1 MSDKV
6 KKRKK
11 WPWILLTIILLVIV
25 LPISL
30 VYILFYDGTH
40 VENKSDDKLKTRIN
54 NMVSESFLYAKDTT
68 DPRIEFSINE
78 EITNSLLSTVFNYL
92 PTEVDKYIPSVYAKL
107 EDDKCVFYIE
117 ARVPLFKTRLVLS
130 TSVNS
135 NDEGKIIFKINDMII
150 GRVGGFS
157 SISFSILNRI
167 LTEEELNK
175 TFKDSGYSLICSYE
189 EKTITYSYID
199 LFNDFKKVIDNYNN
213 DDLLFSILNF
223 LVKENCFELKTSN
236 SKISLSTPLKPL
248 HYSSNTIYPSRN
260 NSLLDFD
267 TIYPSLKVD
276 GFIQVLEEQLNSDS
290 LDSAYTQRV
299 FKYLLNGVE
308 ALDEETK
315 TYLSSYDLSS
325 FGISDYETYKGL
337 EYGDKNSIK
346 NALISSFNTNINN
359 DPASFITNTEGVLG
373 NLLEEEITPSLLSK
387 TIIGGSYIFDNTD
400 LENKHHLS
408 YIYVNDL
415 VCNVDKDHVYI
426 DLYLNI
432 NGYQITLTFISKASV
447 DTSNKYTINFE
458 IVKSYLG
465 SKELNTELLIVF
477 LNLLKK
483 AETETVSI
491 STNGF
496 SFNLRPVIDSVGNP
510 LVKAAL
516 LSDSYSIDIELEGD
530 SILSNKDSSPVAQM
544 KVLYKKNS

>member
-1 MSDKV
+1 M
-6 KKRKK
+6 
-11 WPWILLTIILLVIV
+11 
-25 LPISL
+25 
-30 VYILFYDGTH
+30 
-40 VENKSDDKLKTRIN
+40 
-54 NMVSESFLYAKDTT
+54 
-68 DPRIEFSINE
+68 
-78 EITNSLLSTVFNYL
+78 
-92 PTEVDKYIPSVYAKL
+92 
-107 EDDKCVFYIE
+107 
-117 ARVPLFKTRLVLS
+117 
-130 TSVNS
+130 
-135 NDEGKIIFKINDMII
+135 
-150 GRVGGFS
+150 
-157 SISFSILNRI
+157 
-167 LTEEELNK
+167 
-175 TFKDSGYSLICSYE
+175 
-189 EKTITYSYID
+189 
-199 LFNDFKKVIDNYNN
+199 
-213 DDLLFSILNF
+213 
-223 LVKENCFELKTSN
+223 
-236 SKISLSTPLKPL
+236 
-248 HYSSNTIYPSRN
+248 
-260 NSLLDFD
+260 
-267 TIYPSLKVD
+267 
-276 GFIQVLEEQLNSDS
+276 LEEQLNSNS
-290 LDSAYTQRV
+290 LDGAYTQRV

-373 NLLEEEITPSLLSK
+373 NLLEEEITPSLRSK

-415 VCNVDKDHVYI
+415 ICNVDKDHVYI

-465 SKELNTELLIVF
+465 SKELNSELLIVF